1 MLSIIA
7 QALHGMAA
15 AARVGGIFF
24 ADMALRPAA
33 NETLD
38 TPQRARSGNRP
49 AATFSR
55 GVWVMIFVLPVSGHI
70 DLFTRFGG
78 LVNNALYLK
87 LMHGIGISGHMP

>member
-1 MLSIIA
+1 MLSIIV

-33 NETLD
+33 NETLAP
-38 TPQRARSGNRP
+38 PQRARLWQSACRHFFP
-49 AATFSR
+49 W
-55 GVWVMIFVLPVSGHI
+55 VWVMIFVLPVSGHI